1 MGGRA
6 VGCRERAFFFPDD
19 RSRCT
24 NAERENASP
33 PASNSPPTRRW
44 PAREAASA
52 MAEQRVST
60 VVFALL
66 QYL

>member
-6 VGCRERAFFFPDD
+6 VGCRERAFFFPTTVAD
-19 RSRCT
+19 
-24 NAERENASP
+24 APMQKERTQARQQATP
-33 PASNSPPTRRW
+33 PRRGGGL
-44 PAREAASA
+44 REAASA